1 MSGFKDM
8 VQADIK
14 GVFLNLDEFAELHTV
29 VYDGVTYEGIPM
41 VMSGIKES
49 ERPALVST
57 GGDRIQ
63 GLYLVTAVVHF
74 AASDLGGVVPEKG
87 MRISISDSDDG
98 YLRDYRVASSVN
110 ELGMIRLELEAID
123 E

>member
-41 VMSGIKES
+41 VMSDKGT
-49 ERPALVST
+49 ERPALLHWW
-57 GGDRIQ
+57 DRIQ
-63 GLYLVTAVVHF
+63 GLILSRQLFTLPRVIWGSSAR
-74 AASDLGGVVPEKG
+74 E
-87 MRISISDSDDG
+87 G
-98 YLRDYRVASSVN
+98 YEDT
-110 ELGMIRLELEAID
+110 
-123 E
+123 